1 MKKTVARKDSVVEL
15 DLTQEEVDIMKEQFH
30 IQDRQKQGFINIFEI
45 NSLFEGVG
53 EFPSQ
58 ENLQQVQSWA
68 EEKAGSR
75 KLDVNLALRA

>member
-58 ENLQQVQSWA
+58 EKLQQVQSWA